1 MNSAHDLGG
10 MHGFGNIDQS
20 QRENFI
26 HQWEEKVFGLT
37 LACGLLGQWNL
48 DESRH
53 AREQMEAG
61 EYLRSS
67 YYEHWLHGLE
77 KLLIE
82 KGLVTV
88 DELESGSCEQKSS
101 LSPLAVEKIPE
112 ILGRGSPAQ
121 MRPQSAPL
129 FQTGQLIRVRNFHP
143 KSHTRAPRYI
153 RGRSGRVSAH
163 YGAHI
168 FPDLH
173 SARGEKCPA
182 HLYSI
187 RFEAGE
193 LWGEQDAEGRFAVY
207 VDLFEPYLQA
217 AGVTAIT

>member
-10 MHGFGNIDQS
+10 MHGFGSIDQS
-20 QRENFI
+20 QRENFT

-48 DESRH
+48 DESRY

-82 KGLVTV
+82 KELVTV
-88 DELESGSCEQKSS
+88 DELESGRSKQESS
-101 LSPLAVEKIPE
+101 LSPVAVEKIPE
-112 ILGRGSPAQ
+112 ILGRGSPVQ
-121 MRPQSAPL
+121 MRPQTAPG
-129 FQTGQLIRVRNFHP
+129 FVIGQLVKVRNFHP

-153 RGRSGRVSAH
+153 RADQVGSRHTMARIYSRICIQPAEKSAL
-163 YGAHI
+163 HI
-168 FPDLH
+168 FTVSDLKPG
-173 SARGEKCPA
+173 SCGGSRMQK
-182 HLYSI
+182 
-187 RFEAGE
+187 AG
-193 LWGEQDAEGRFAVY
+193 LPFM
-207 VDLFEPYLQA
+207 
-217 AGVTAIT
+217 

>member
-10 MHGFGNIDQS
+10 MHGFGNIDRN
-20 QRENFI
+20 QRENFA
-26 HQWEEKVFGLT
+26 HQWEKKVFGLT
-37 LACGLLGQWNL
+37 LACGFLGQWNL
-48 DESRH
+48 DESRY
-53 AREQMEAG
+53 ARERMEAG

-77 KLLIE
+77 RLLVE

-88 DELESGSCEQKSS
+88 DELESGRSERKGA
-101 LSPLAVEKIPE
+101 LNPVAAEKIPE
-112 ILGRGSPAQ
+112 ILRRGAPVQ
-121 MRPQSAPL
+121 IRPQSEPL
-129 FQTGQLIRVRNFHP
+129 FQAGQPVRVRNFHP
-143 KSHTRAPRYI
+143 KSHTRAPRYV
-153 RGRSGRVSAH
+153 RSRSGRVLAH

-173 SARGEKCPA
+173 SARGEKRPA
-182 HLYSI
+182 HLYSV

-193 LWGEQDAEGRFAVY
+193 LWGEQDAEGRSAVY

-217 AGVTAIT
+217 AKV